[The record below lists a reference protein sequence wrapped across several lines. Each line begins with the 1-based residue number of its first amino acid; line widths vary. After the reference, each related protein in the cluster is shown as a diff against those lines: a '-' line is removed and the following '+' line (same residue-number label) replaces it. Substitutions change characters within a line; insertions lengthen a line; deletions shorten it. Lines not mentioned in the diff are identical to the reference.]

1 MEILIIVLLI
11 LCLLLSAA
19 IAFKVFSNSGA
30 QPDNSEKTISK
41 ITESNSLLRQEINQ
55 NIQSSVKSL
64 GDVISSGQTTYQQTQ
79 TSRIED
85 LDRNIDSKLKTLETR
100 FATLEQNN
108 EQKLE
113 AMRQTISKHLT
124 SIQEDNNRKLESIQK
139 TVDEK
144 LENKMNESFKLV
156 SERLEQVYKGLGEM
170 QSIASGVGDL
180 KKVLSNVKSRG
191 ILGEIQLGAILS
203 EILAPEQYETDIAV
217 IPKSTN
223 RVEFAVKLPGG
234 DENSTVYLPID
245 SKFPGDTY
253 AALQDVD
260 LNESACNDLIGILD
274 KLDAELNGSTTKK
287 DLQSHQQALLKIANV
302 TTSNISVSATLD
314 ANTGIGSAKIV
325 VMAPGQD
332 VPSQENATTTVT
344 VAIGQ
349 GIINQTGVDTTATVA
364 VIGGV
369 ALISL
374 LGVGA
379 FIASRSKKVAR

>member
-1 MEILIIVLLI
+1 MKKRLIAFGMLIVLI
-11 LCLLLSAA
+11 MAMSMTVMAA
-19 IAFKVFSNSGA
+19 DGVNS
-30 QPDNSEKTISK
+30 
-41 ITESNSLLRQEINQ
+41 
-55 NIQSSVKSL
+55 
-64 GDVISSGQTTYQQTQ
+64 
-79 TSRIED
+79 
-85 LDRNIDSKLKTLETR
+85 
-100 FATLEQNN
+100 N
-108 EQKLE
+108 EQKVLD
-113 AMRQTISKHLT
+113 KFN
-124 SIQEDNNRKLESIQK
+124 SIQAKYTSLIGFDTAK
-139 TVDEK
+139 T
-144 LENKMNESFKLV
+144 NTAN
-156 SERLEQVYKGLGEM
+156 
-170 QSIASGVGDL
+170 A
-180 KKVLSNVKSRG
+180 
-191 ILGEIQLGAILS
+191 
-203 EILAPEQYETDIAV
+203 T
-217 IPKSTN
+217 
-223 RVEFAVKLPGG
+223 
-234 DENSTVYLPID
+234 
-245 SKFPGDTY
+245 

>member
-1 MEILIIVLLI
+1 MKKRLIAFGMLIVLI
-11 LCLLLSAA
+11 MAMSMTVMAA
-19 IAFKVFSNSGA
+19 DGVNS
-30 QPDNSEKTISK
+30 
-41 ITESNSLLRQEINQ
+41 
-55 NIQSSVKSL
+55 
-64 GDVISSGQTTYQQTQ
+64 
-79 TSRIED
+79 
-85 LDRNIDSKLKTLETR
+85 
-100 FATLEQNN
+100 N
-108 EQKLE
+108 EQKVLD
-113 AMRQTISKHLT
+113 KFN
-124 SIQEDNNRKLESIQK
+124 SIQAKYTSLIGSDTAK
-139 TVDEK
+139 T
-144 LENKMNESFKLV
+144 NTAN
-156 SERLEQVYKGLGEM
+156 
-170 QSIASGVGDL
+170 A
-180 KKVLSNVKSRG
+180 
-191 ILGEIQLGAILS
+191 
-203 EILAPEQYETDIAV
+203 T
-217 IPKSTN
+217 
-223 RVEFAVKLPGG
+223 
-234 DENSTVYLPID
+234 
-245 SKFPGDTY
+245 

-332 VPSQENATTTVT
+332 VPAQENTAVVVT
-344 VAIGQ
+344 IGQ